1 MDSQIIKECFGIWKH
16 RKEIRNVFKVWK
28 ELKNKKMIK
37 KIFKKSTYYP
47 KKAKDSLDRVF
58 KKIQDPN
65 THFNELQVRYF
76 QKNVIKNVPLLA
88 HTVLI
93 VYKDSKSIFCYDN
106 DVRHK
111 FNSETIVNFLNE
123 IKKGEIVDIYMN
135 AVTTDN
141 HYGYPE
147 FYTIKA
153 FP

>member
-1 MDSQIIKECFGIWKH
+1 MDLSICFGVWKNY
-16 RKEIRNVFKVWK
+16 KNLNKFFKVWK
-28 ELKNKKMIK
+28 QLKNKKLIK
-37 KIFKKSTYYP
+37 RIFKKSTYNP

-76 QKNVIKNVPLLA
+76 QKNVIKNVPLVA
-88 HTVLI
+88 HNVFI
-93 VYKDSKSIFCYDN
+93 VFKDHKSIFCYDN
-106 DVRHK
+106 EIRYK
-111 FNSETIVNFLNE
+111 FDSETIVNFLNE

-135 AVTTDN
+135 AFTTDN

-147 FYTIKA
+147 FHTIKA

>member
-1 MDSQIIKECFGIWKH
+1 
-16 RKEIRNVFKVWK
+16 
-28 ELKNKKMIK
+28 MIK
-37 KIFKKSTYYP
+37 KIFKKSTYCP
-47 KKAKDSLDRVF
+47 KKAKDSLDRIF

-65 THFNELQVRYF
+65 TNFNELQVRYF
-76 QKNVIKNVPLLA
+76 QKNLKNAPIVA

-106 DVRHK
+106 EIKHK
-111 FNSETIVNFLNE
+111 FDTTSITDFLNE